1 MTAEISSQPPKTII
15 LHKPWA
21 MCCFFSHENHRWDEL
36 IRIFKEYGI
45 EVNPGDIGGTSIKT
59 DGHADRNGR
68 VMIIIELKNEIGAQ
82 GAEPSIQVVLYYD
95 VFLQEYELWN
105 DLSSCHPCFVVFAA
119 GKSWPSRSSRR
130 ILTK

>member
-1 MTAEISSQPPKTII
+1 
-15 LHKPWA
+15 
-21 MCCFFSHENHRWDEL
+21 MCCFFSHENHRRDEL

-105 DLSSCHPCFVVFAA
+105 DLSSCHPCFVVFVA